1 MSLVSRSGAFALAL
15 AAAVAA
21 LDQET
26 KAWILGGLRL
36 FPGESHPVWGPLRLT
51 LVENNG
57 VSFGLFQSDAS
68 WTRWA
73 LAAFSLS
80 IAIALAI
87 WVRKA
92 PKLYTG
98 LALGLIIGG
107 ALGNFLDRIR
117 DGQVIDFLDVR
128 ALHFPWIFNVADS
141 AITIGVVLLLAEGLI
156 PARRST
162 PRALS

>member
-1 MSLVSRSGAFALAL
+1 MSLISRSGAVALSL

-21 LDQET
+21 VDQET
-26 KAWILGGLRL
+26 KSWVLGGLRL
-36 FPGESHPVWGPLRLT
+36 FPGESLQVWGPLRLT

-87 WVRKA
+87 WVRQA
-92 PKLYTG
+92 QRVYTG

-107 ALGNFLDRIR
+107 ALGNFLDRVR
-117 DGQVIDFLDVR
+117 AGQVIDFLDVR
-128 ALHFPWIFNVADS
+128 AMHFPWIFNVADS
-141 AITIGVVLLLAEGLI
+141 AITVGVILLLAEGLI
-156 PARRST
+156 PARKAT
-162 PRALS
+162 PKPLS

>member
-1 MSLVSRSGAFALAL
+1 MNLISRSGAVALAL

-21 LDQET
+21 LDQES

-36 FPGESHPVWGPLRLT
+36 FPGESHAVWGPLRLT

-87 WVRKA
+87 WVRKSQ
-92 PKLYTG
+92 KVYTG
-98 LALGLIIGG
+98 LALGFIIGG

-128 ALHFPWIFNVADS
+128 ALHFPWIFNLADS
-141 AITIGVVLLLAEGLI
+141 AITVGVVLLLAEGLI
-156 PARRST
+156 PARKGAPKS
-162 PRALS
+162 LS